1 MMPTYNPTFRGS
13 QHSETPDLPFGQ
25 VATTGYQGIS
35 YSIQPDR
42 APYQLFQQ
50 VSQRRAPKFDYVLN
64 GTSIWYGEFN
74 DKRMKMTETLAN
86 MYRGIGYKVVKVS
99 PEVEPAPDPEQTNG
113 KPINPTRA
121 QILSIVRDEYSDD
134 IALLH
139 SNSVKLGNALQSA
152 YDHRMEIES
161 KVGNDLIEHQEFHSK
176 LSSLGK
182 SVSDVSSA
190 LGIHKAEFDVHKT
203 HDLIPKI
210 PPIPP
215 IIPTSAILVAA
226 GLGIFYIISKRKKR

>member
-1 MMPTYNPTFRGS
+1 MTTYNPTFRGS
-13 QHSETPDLPFGQ
+13 QHSETADLPFGQ
-25 VATTGYQGIS
+25 TAWSGYQGIS

-42 APYQLFQQ
+42 APYPIFQQ
-50 VSQRRAPKFDYVLN
+50 VGQRRAPKFDYVLN
-64 GTSIWYGEFN
+64 GTSLWYGEFN

-139 SNSVKLGNALQSA
+139 SNSVKLGNALKDAQV
-152 YDHRMEIES
+152 HRNEIES
-161 KVGNDLIEHQEFHSK
+161 NVGNSLVEHQEFHSK
-176 LSSLGK
+176 LSSLGQ
-182 SVSDVSSA
+182 SVSDVSTALSA
-190 LGIHKAEFDVHKT
+190 HQIGHNGNILGI
-203 HDLIPKI
+203 PS
-210 PPIPP
+210 
-215 IIPTSAILVAA
+215 IPTLLLI
-226 GLGIFYIISKRKKR
+226 GGIALLAMRKKR